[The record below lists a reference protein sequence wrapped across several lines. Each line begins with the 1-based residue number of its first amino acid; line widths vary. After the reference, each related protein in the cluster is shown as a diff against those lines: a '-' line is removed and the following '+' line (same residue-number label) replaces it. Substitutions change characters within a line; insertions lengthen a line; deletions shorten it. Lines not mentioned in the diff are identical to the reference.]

1 MKIQKKKERENSF
14 VWKKENKEERKRKDM
29 KKWIQT
35 GLAAMMMFTAA
46 CSSSSQSEED
56 HLARI
61 QSAGKLVVGL
71 EGDWQPF
78 SYHDKDDVLMGVDVE
93 VATEIAKRIGVEVE
107 IVEGKWD
114 GLLTGLST
122 GTYDMV
128 VNGVD
133 ITDERKETFDFSD
146 PYMYDSTV
154 LVIKEGTEG
163 ITCFEDLDGRTT
175 ANSIGSTYM
184 EIGESYGATVQGV
197 DDLTKC
203 MDMVKNGTVDAT
215 VNASTS
221 INDYIKTTGET
232 CFTIVDTSDPMPY
245 AIPLKKGEDNATLLE
260 AVNKALEDMRVDGTL
275 KAISEKY
282 FGSDLTNE

>member
-1 MKIQKKKERENSF
+1 
-14 VWKKENKEERKRKDM
+14 M

-35 GLAAMMMFTAA
+35 GIAAVMLCTTAA
-46 CSSSSQSEED
+46 CTTKTEDD

-61 QSAGKLVVGL
+61 KAEGKIVVGL

-78 SYHDKDDVLMGVDVE
+78 SFHDQDDVLCGVDVE
-93 VATEIAKRIGVEVE
+93 VAKGIAERIGVEAE

-122 GTYDMV
+122 GTYDIV

-146 PYMYDSTV
+146 PYIYDRTV

-163 ITCFEDLDGRTT
+163 ITSFDDLAGKTT

-184 EIGESYGATVQGV
+184 EMGEAYGATVQGV

-203 MDMVKNGTVDAT
+203 MDLVKNGTVDAT
-215 VNASTS
+215 INAATS

-232 CFTIVDTSDPMPY
+232 GFVIVDESDTVPY
-245 AIPLKKGEDNATLLE
+245 AIPMKKGEDNATLRE
-260 AVNKALEDMRVDGTL
+260 VINQALQDMREDGTL

-282 FGSDLTNE
+282 FGSDLTQE